1 MRNDCPIKDLLK
13 FIKETKKNPLNK
25 VPQKL
30 VKHAESCEECSDIL
44 SNPEL
49 WDSLINIYDSLATA
63 SANQQRKT
71 TNLSL
76 DTDSIKEGMVC
87 RIKIENTSNSVFALT
102 TDVSSLKSGFIRVSP
117 IIVSPKDEDID
128 QKTDIIIPASK
139 MPTGLPSLIEWWN
152 DRPVLANSIN
162 SIFGEINT
170 SDYKEIK
177 QRISNQPK
185 VSNPT
190 RSILLF
196 REIEKSKGNQ
206 ISATFFEKF
215 ISSNIVEN
223 EFINKQPSQKSFEVK
238 RIKESNSKKR
248 PNVLSFPSQNE
259 NYSVYFYDLFPANEE
274 LRMAADSSDIYKK
287 LKEYLNK
294 NKNGFKLRKMNDGT
308 DSFTIENIEK
318 KPFILLIT
326 NKDGKEKKLES
337 NDKGKLY
344 IKEGLKEF
352 EKIEFKPE

>member
-223 EFINKQPSQKSFEVK
+223 EFIND
-238 RIKESNSKKR
+238 
-248 PNVLSFPSQNE
+248 
-259 NYSVYFYDLFPANEE
+259 SVYFYDLFPANEE